1 MKKINI
7 GCGGNPLKD
16 YINIDKDSLRSM
28 KKRYPFKKFPKNIII
43 KNYNIFKLP
52 FQNSSVDEIRADGLI
67 EHLSFIEESKFFY
80 EMKRVLKPK
89 GKIYLTSAV
98 AEGNNQDAAD
108 VSRELRVICYDSSN
122 GKEIWDTK
130 VFEQKP
136 LKRPIHHKNSH
147 ASPTPII
154 EDGKVYVHF
163 GHMGSA
169 CLDLKGKILWKNNEL
184 KYDPIHGNGG
194 TPIIVDNLFF
204 YSADASTNPFVVA
217 LDKNTGKVLWKK
229 LRSETAQSRK
239 FSFST
244 PTLISMGGS
253 SQIISPASGAV
264 FSYDSKTGEE
274 LWSVDYGGW
283 SVIPKPGVY
292 KNMIYVGTGYE
303 RAHILGIRVDEKSKG
318 NVTESHVEWEITK
331 RAPNTP
337 SFMVVDD
344 LLYFISDGGIATCV
358 EPLTGE
364 IIWQERTA
372 GPISASPVH
381 FNGMIYFL
389 DEQGKTTVI
398 KAGRKFEII
407 AENKIK
413 ERTLA
418 SFAISEGAIYIRS
431 EKSLFRIGE

>member
-1 MKKINI
+1 MRFLIYNSFIFAFLSVFISAKEWTKFRGPTGDGHVTVKSI
-7 GCGGNPLKD
+7 PLKWSD
-16 YINIDKDSLRSM
+16 TENVKWKVSVPG
-28 KKRYPFKKFPKNIII
+28 KGW
-43 KNYNIFKLP
+43 
-52 FQNSSVDEIRADGLI
+52 SSPVI
-67 EHLSFIEESKFFY
+67 S
-80 EMKRVLKPK
+80 K

-98 AEGNNQDAAD
+98 AEGDNQDAAD

-154 EDGKVYVHF
+154 EGGKVYVHF

-418 SFAISEGAIYIRS
+418 SFGISEGAIYIRS

>member
-1 MKKINI
+1 MRFLIYNSFVLAFLSVLTSAQDWTKFRGPTGDGHVTVKSI
-7 GCGGNPLKD
+7 PLKWSD
-16 YINIDKDSLRSM
+16 TENVKWKVSVPG
-28 KKRYPFKKFPKNIII
+28 KGW
-43 KNYNIFKLP
+43 
-52 FQNSSVDEIRADGLI
+52 SSPVI
-67 EHLSFIEESKFFY
+67 S
-80 EMKRVLKPK
+80 K

-98 AEGNNQDAAD
+98 AEGDNQDAAD

-154 EDGKVYVHF
+154 EGGKVYVHF

-169 CLDLKGKILWKNNEL
+169 CLDLNGKILWKNNEL

-418 SFAISEGAIYIRS
+418 SFGISEGAIYIRS

>member
-1 MKKINI
+1 MRFLICNSFVLAFLSVLTSAQDWTKFRGPTGDGHVTVKSI
-7 GCGGNPLKD
+7 PLKWSD
-16 YINIDKDSLRSM
+16 TENVKWKVSVPG
-28 KKRYPFKKFPKNIII
+28 KGW
-43 KNYNIFKLP
+43 
-52 FQNSSVDEIRADGLI
+52 SSPVI
-67 EHLSFIEESKFFY
+67 S
-80 EMKRVLKPK
+80 K

-98 AEGNNQDAAD
+98 AEGDNQDAAD

-154 EDGKVYVHF
+154 EGGKVYVHF

-418 SFAISEGAIYIRS
+418 SFGISEGAIYIRS

>member
-1 MKKINI
+1 MRFLIYNSFIFAFLSLFISAKEWTKFRGPTGDGHVTAKSI
-7 GCGGNPLKD
+7 PLKWSD
-16 YINIDKDSLRSM
+16 TENVKWKVSVPG
-28 KKRYPFKKFPKNIII
+28 KGW
-43 KNYNIFKLP
+43 
-52 FQNSSVDEIRADGLI
+52 SSPVI
-67 EHLSFIEESKFFY
+67 S
-80 EMKRVLKPK
+80 K

-98 AEGNNQDAAD
+98 AEGDNQDAAD
-108 VSRELRVICYDSSN
+108 VHRELRVICYDSSD
-122 GKEIWDTK
+122 GKELWDTK

-184 KYDPIHGNGG
+184 KYDPLHGNGG

-204 YSADASTNPFVVA
+204 YNADALTNPFVVA

-229 LRSETAQSRK
+229 QRSETDQSRK

-244 PTLISMGGS
+244 PTLIRMGGR

-337 SFMVVDD
+337 SFMIVDD

-372 GPISASPVH
+372 GPISASPVY

-418 SFAISEGAIYIRS
+418 SFGISEGAIYIRS

>member
-1 MKKINI
+1 MRFLIYNSFIFAFLSVFISAKEWTKFRGPTGDGHVTVKSI
-7 GCGGNPLKD
+7 PLKWSD
-16 YINIDKDSLRSM
+16 TENVKWKVSVPG
-28 KKRYPFKKFPKNIII
+28 KGW
-43 KNYNIFKLP
+43 
-52 FQNSSVDEIRADGLI
+52 SSPVI
-67 EHLSFIEESKFFY
+67 S
-80 EMKRVLKPK
+80 K

-98 AEGNNQDAAD
+98 AEGDNQDAAD
-108 VSRELRVICYDSSN
+108 VHRELRVICYDSSD
-122 GKEIWDTK
+122 GKELWNTK

-136 LKRPIHHKNSH
+136 LKRPIHSKNSH
-147 ASPTPII
+147 ASPTSII

-169 CLDLKGKILWKNNEL
+169 CLDSKGKILWKNNEL
-184 KYDPIHGNGG
+184 KYDPLHGNGG

-204 YSADASTNPFVVA
+204 YSADALTNPFVVA

-229 LRSETAQSRK
+229 QRSETDQSRK

-244 PTLISMGGS
+244 PTLIRMGGR

-372 GPISASPVH
+372 GPISASPVY

-418 SFAISEGAIYIRS
+418 SFGISEGAIYIRS

>member
-1 MKKINI
+1 MRFLIYNSFVLAFLSVLTSAQDWTKFRGPTGDGHVTVKSI
-7 GCGGNPLKD
+7 PLKWSD
-16 YINIDKDSLRSM
+16 TENVKWKVSVPG
-28 KKRYPFKKFPKNIII
+28 KGW
-43 KNYNIFKLP
+43 
-52 FQNSSVDEIRADGLI
+52 SSPVI
-67 EHLSFIEESKFFY
+67 S
-80 EMKRVLKPK
+80 K

-98 AEGNNQDAAD
+98 AEGDNQDAAD

-154 EDGKVYVHF
+154 EGGKVYVHF

-418 SFAISEGAIYIRS
+418 SFGISEGAIYIRS

>member
-1 MKKINI
+1 MRFLIYNSFIFAFLSLFISAKEWTKFRGPTGDGHVTAKSI
-7 GCGGNPLKD
+7 PLKWSD
-16 YINIDKDSLRSM
+16 TENVKWKVSVPG
-28 KKRYPFKKFPKNIII
+28 KGW
-43 KNYNIFKLP
+43 
-52 FQNSSVDEIRADGLI
+52 SSPVI
-67 EHLSFIEESKFFY
+67 S
-80 EMKRVLKPK
+80 K

-98 AEGNNQDAAD
+98 AEGDNQDAAD
-108 VSRELRVICYDSSN
+108 VHRELRVICYDSSD
-122 GKEIWDTK
+122 GKELWDTK

-184 KYDPIHGNGG
+184 KYDPLHGNGG

-204 YSADASTNPFVVA
+204 YSADALTNPFVVA

-229 LRSETAQSRK
+229 QRSETDQSRK

-244 PTLISMGGS
+244 PTLIRMGGR

-372 GPISASPVH
+372 GPISASPVY

-418 SFAISEGAIYIRS
+418 SFGISEGAIYIRS

>member
-1 MKKINI
+1 MRFLICNSFVLAFLSVLTSAQDWTKFRGPTGDGHVTVKSI
-7 GCGGNPLKD
+7 PLKWSD
-16 YINIDKDSLRSM
+16 TENVKWKVSVPG
-28 KKRYPFKKFPKNIII
+28 KGW
-43 KNYNIFKLP
+43 
-52 FQNSSVDEIRADGLI
+52 SSPVI
-67 EHLSFIEESKFFY
+67 S
-80 EMKRVLKPK
+80 K

-98 AEGNNQDAAD
+98 AEGDNQDAAD

-154 EDGKVYVHF
+154 EGGKVYVHF

-418 SFAISEGAIYIRS
+418 SFGISEGAIYIRS
-431 EKSLFRIGE
+431 EKNLFRIGE

>member
-1 MKKINI
+1 MRFLIYNSFVLAFLSVLTSAQDWTKFRGPTGDGHVTVKSI
-7 GCGGNPLKD
+7 PLKWSD
-16 YINIDKDSLRSM
+16 TENVKWKVSVPG
-28 KKRYPFKKFPKNIII
+28 KGW
-43 KNYNIFKLP
+43 
-52 FQNSSVDEIRADGLI
+52 SSPVI
-67 EHLSFIEESKFFY
+67 S
-80 EMKRVLKPK
+80 K

-98 AEGNNQDAAD
+98 AEGDNQDAAD

-154 EDGKVYVHF
+154 EGGKVYVHF

-194 TPIIVDNLFF
+194 TPIIVDNRFF

-217 LDKNTGKVLWKK
+217 LDKNTGNVLWKK

-364 IIWQERTA
+364 VIWQERTA

-418 SFAISEGAIYIRS
+418 SFGISEGAIYIRS

>member
-1 MKKINI
+1 MRFLIYNSFVLAFLSVLTSAQDWTKFRGPTGDGHVTVKSI
-7 GCGGNPLKD
+7 PLKWSD
-16 YINIDKDSLRSM
+16 TENVKWKVSVPG
-28 KKRYPFKKFPKNIII
+28 KGW
-43 KNYNIFKLP
+43 
-52 FQNSSVDEIRADGLI
+52 SSPVI
-67 EHLSFIEESKFFY
+67 S
-80 EMKRVLKPK
+80 K

-98 AEGNNQDAAD
+98 AEGDNQDAAD

-154 EDGKVYVHF
+154 EGGKVYVHF

-169 CLDLKGKILWKNNEL
+169 CLDLKGKIIWKNNEL

-418 SFAISEGAIYIRS
+418 SFGISEGAIYIRS

>member
-1 MKKINI
+1 MRFLIYNSFVLAFLSVLTSAQDWTKFRGPTGDGHVTVKSI
-7 GCGGNPLKD
+7 PLKWSD
-16 YINIDKDSLRSM
+16 TENVKWKVSVPG
-28 KKRYPFKKFPKNIII
+28 KGW
-43 KNYNIFKLP
+43 
-52 FQNSSVDEIRADGLI
+52 SSPVI
-67 EHLSFIEESKFFY
+67 S
-80 EMKRVLKPK
+80 K

-98 AEGNNQDAAD
+98 AEGDNQDAAD

-130 VFEQKP
+130 VFGQKP

-154 EDGKVYVHF
+154 EGGKVYVHF

-364 IIWQERTA
+364 VIWQERTA

-418 SFAISEGAIYIRS
+418 SFGISEGAIYIRS

>member
-1 MKKINI
+1 MRFLIYNSFIFAFLSVFISAKEWTKFRGPTGDGHVTVKSI
-7 GCGGNPLKD
+7 PLKWSD
-16 YINIDKDSLRSM
+16 TENVKWKVSVPG
-28 KKRYPFKKFPKNIII
+28 KGW
-43 KNYNIFKLP
+43 
-52 FQNSSVDEIRADGLI
+52 SSPVI
-67 EHLSFIEESKFFY
+67 S
-80 EMKRVLKPK
+80 K

-98 AEGNNQDAAD
+98 AEGDNQDAAD
-108 VSRELRVICYDSSN
+108 VHRELRVICYDSSD
-122 GKEIWDTK
+122 GKELWDTK

-184 KYDPIHGNGG
+184 KYDPLHGNGG

-204 YSADASTNPFVVA
+204 YSADALTNPFVVA

-229 LRSETAQSRK
+229 LRSETDQSRK

-244 PTLISMGGS
+244 PTLIRMGGR

-372 GPISASPVH
+372 GPISASPVY

-418 SFAISEGAIYIRS
+418 SFGISEGAIYIRS

>member
-1 MKKINI
+1 MRFLIYNSFVLAFLSVLTSAQDWTKFRGPTGDGHVTVKSI
-7 GCGGNPLKD
+7 PLKWSD
-16 YINIDKDSLRSM
+16 TENVKWKVSVPG
-28 KKRYPFKKFPKNIII
+28 KGW
-43 KNYNIFKLP
+43 
-52 FQNSSVDEIRADGLI
+52 SSPVI
-67 EHLSFIEESKFFY
+67 S
-80 EMKRVLKPK
+80 K

-98 AEGNNQDAAD
+98 AEGDNQDAAD

-130 VFEQKP
+130 VFDQKP

-154 EDGKVYVHF
+154 EGGKVYVHF

-194 TPIIVDNLFF
+194 TPIIVNNLFF

-418 SFAISEGAIYIRS
+418 SFGVSEGAIYIRS

>member
-1 MKKINI
+1 MRILIYNSLIFAFLSVFGSAKEWNKFRGPSGDGHVTVKSI
-7 GCGGNPLKD
+7 PLKWSETE
-16 YINIDKDSLRSM
+16 NIKWKVSVPG
-28 KKRYPFKKFPKNIII
+28 KGW
-43 KNYNIFKLP
+43 
-52 FQNSSVDEIRADGLI
+52 SSPVISAD
-67 EHLSFIEESKFFY
+67 
-80 EMKRVLKPK
+80 
-89 GKIYLTSAV
+89 KIYLTSAV
-98 AEGNNQDAAD
+98 AEGDNQDAAD
-108 VSRELRVICYDSSN
+108 VNRELRVICFSANN
-122 GKEIWDTK
+122 GKKLWDTK
-130 VFEQKP
+130 VFDQKP

-147 ASPTPII
+147 ASPTAIVDNDRI
-154 EDGKVYVHF
+154 YVHF

-169 CLDLKGKILWKNNEL
+169 CLNLQGEIIWKNDEL
-184 KYDPIHGNGG
+184 KYDPLHGNGG
-194 TPIIVDNLFF
+194 TPIIVDDLFF
-204 YSADASTNPFVVA
+204 YSADALTNPFVVA
-217 LDKNTGKVLWKK
+217 LNKNTGKVVWKK
-229 LRSETAQSRK
+229 SRSETKQARK

-244 PTLISMGGS
+244 PTFINMGGR

-303 RAHILGIRVDEKSKG
+303 RAHLLGIRVDEKSKG

-337 SFMVVDD
+337 SFMIVDD
-344 LLYFISDGGIATCV
+344 LMYFISDGGIATCV

-381 FNGMIYFL
+381 FDGKIYFL

-398 KAGRKFEII
+398 KAGRKFEVI
-407 AENKIK
+407 AENKIG

-418 SFAISEGAIYIRS
+418 SFGISEGAIYIRS
-431 EKSLFRIGE
+431 EKNLFRIGE

>member
-1 MKKINI
+1 MRILIYSSLLYAFLSVFGSAKEWTKFRGPSGDGHVTVKSI
-7 GCGGNPLKD
+7 PLKWSETE
-16 YINIDKDSLRSM
+16 NVKWKVSVPG
-28 KKRYPFKKFPKNIII
+28 KGW
-43 KNYNIFKLP
+43 
-52 FQNSSVDEIRADGLI
+52 SSPVISAD
-67 EHLSFIEESKFFY
+67 
-80 EMKRVLKPK
+80 
-89 GKIYLTSAV
+89 KIYLTSAV
-98 AEGNNQDAAD
+98 AEGDNQDAAE
-108 VSRELRVICYDSSN
+108 VHRELRVICFSANN
-122 GKEIWDTK
+122 GEKLWDTK
-130 VFEQKP
+130 VFDQKP

-147 ASPTPII
+147 ASPTAIVDNDRI
-154 EDGKVYVHF
+154 YVHF

-169 CLDLKGKILWKNNEL
+169 CLNLQGEIIWRNDEL
-184 KYDPIHGNGG
+184 KYDPLHGNGG
-194 TPIIVDNLFF
+194 TPIIVDDLFF
-204 YSADASTNPFVVA
+204 YSADALTNPFVVA
-217 LDKNTGKVLWKK
+217 LNKNTGKVVWKK
-229 LRSETAQSRK
+229 SRSETKQARK

-244 PTLISMGGS
+244 PTFINMGGR

-303 RAHILGIRVDEKSKG
+303 RAHLLGIRVDEKSKG

-337 SFMVVDD
+337 SFMIADD

-358 EPLTGE
+358 EPMTGE

-381 FNGMIYFL
+381 FDGKIYFL

-398 KAGRKFEII
+398 KAGRKFEVI
-407 AENKIK
+407 AENKIG

-418 SFAISEGAIYIRS
+418 SFGISEGAIYIRS
-431 EKSLFRIGE
+431 EKNLFRIGE

>member
-1 MKKINI
+1 MRFLIYNSFIFAFLSVFISAKEWTKFRGPTGDGHVTVKSI
-7 GCGGNPLKD
+7 PLKWSD
-16 YINIDKDSLRSM
+16 TENVKWKVSVPG
-28 KKRYPFKKFPKNIII
+28 KGW
-43 KNYNIFKLP
+43 
-52 FQNSSVDEIRADGLI
+52 SSPVI
-67 EHLSFIEESKFFY
+67 S
-80 EMKRVLKPK
+80 K

-98 AEGNNQDAAD
+98 AEGDNQDAAD
-108 VSRELRVICYDSSN
+108 VHRELRVICYDSSD
-122 GKEIWDTK
+122 GKELWDTK

-184 KYDPIHGNGG
+184 KYDPLHGNGG

-204 YSADASTNPFVVA
+204 YSADALTNPFVVA
-217 LDKNTGKVLWKK
+217 LDKKTGKVLWKK
-229 LRSETAQSRK
+229 QRSETDQSRK

-244 PTLISMGGS
+244 PTLIRMGGR

-303 RAHILGIRVDEKSKG
+303 RAHILGIRVDEESKG

-372 GPISASPVH
+372 GPISASPVY

-418 SFAISEGAIYIRS
+418 SFGISEGAIYIRS

>member
-1 MKKINI
+1 MRFLIYNSFVLAFLSVLTSAQDWTKFRGPTGDGHVTVKSI
-7 GCGGNPLKD
+7 PLKWSD
-16 YINIDKDSLRSM
+16 TENVKWKVSVPG
-28 KKRYPFKKFPKNIII
+28 KGW
-43 KNYNIFKLP
+43 
-52 FQNSSVDEIRADGLI
+52 SSPVI
-67 EHLSFIEESKFFY
+67 S
-80 EMKRVLKPK
+80 K

-98 AEGNNQDAAD
+98 AEGDNQDAAD

-130 VFEQKP
+130 VFDQKP

-154 EDGKVYVHF
+154 EGGKVYVHF

-303 RAHILGIRVDEKSKG
+303 RAHLLGIRVDEKSKG

-337 SFMVVDD
+337 SFMIVED
-344 LLYFISDGGIATCV
+344 LLYFVSDGGIATCV
-358 EPLTGE
+358 EPMTGE
-364 IIWQERTA
+364 IIWQEGTA

-381 FNGMIYFL
+381 FDGKIYFL
-389 DEQGKTTVI
+389 DEQGTTTVI
-398 KAGRKFEII
+398 KAGRKFEVI
-407 AENKIK
+407 AENKIG

-418 SFAISEGAIYIRS
+418 SFGISEGAIYIRS
-431 EKSLFRIGE
+431 EKNLFRIGE

>member
-1 MKKINI
+1 MRFLIYNSFIFAFLSVFISAKEWTKFRGPTGDGHVTVKSI
-7 GCGGNPLKD
+7 PLKWSD
-16 YINIDKDSLRSM
+16 TENVKWKVSVPG
-28 KKRYPFKKFPKNIII
+28 KGW
-43 KNYNIFKLP
+43 
-52 FQNSSVDEIRADGLI
+52 SSPVI
-67 EHLSFIEESKFFY
+67 S
-80 EMKRVLKPK
+80 K

-98 AEGNNQDAAD
+98 AEGDNQDAAD
-108 VSRELRVICYDSSN
+108 VHRELRVICYDSSD
-122 GKEIWDTK
+122 GKELWDTK

-136 LKRPIHHKNSH
+136 LKRPIHNKNSH

-154 EDGKVYVHF
+154 EDGKIYVHF

-184 KYDPIHGNGG
+184 KYDPLHGNGG

-204 YSADASTNPFVVA
+204 YSADALTNPFVVA

-229 LRSETAQSRK
+229 QRSETDQSRK

-244 PTLISMGGS
+244 PTLIRMGGR

-337 SFMVVDD
+337 SFMIVDD

-372 GPISASPVH
+372 GPISASPVY

-418 SFAISEGAIYIRS
+418 SFGISEGAIYIRS

>member
-1 MKKINI
+1 MRFLIYNSFIFAFLSVFISAKEWTKFRGPTGDGHVTVKSI
-7 GCGGNPLKD
+7 PLKWSD
-16 YINIDKDSLRSM
+16 TENVKWKVSVPG
-28 KKRYPFKKFPKNIII
+28 KGW
-43 KNYNIFKLP
+43 
-52 FQNSSVDEIRADGLI
+52 SSPVI
-67 EHLSFIEESKFFY
+67 S
-80 EMKRVLKPK
+80 K

-98 AEGNNQDAAD
+98 AEGDNQDAAD
-108 VSRELRVICYDSSN
+108 VHRELRVICYDSSD
-122 GKEIWDTK
+122 GKELWDTT

-136 LKRPIHHKNSH
+136 LKRPIHSKNSH

-169 CLDLKGKILWKNNEL
+169 CLDSKGKILWKNNEL
-184 KYDPIHGNGG
+184 KYDPLHGNGG

-204 YSADASTNPFVVA
+204 YSADALTNPFVVA

-229 LRSETAQSRK
+229 QRSETDQSRK

-244 PTLISMGGS
+244 PTLIRMGGR

-372 GPISASPVH
+372 GPISASPVY

-418 SFAISEGAIYIRS
+418 SFGISEGAIYIRS

>member
-1 MKKINI
+1 MRFLIYNSFVLAFLSVLTSAQDWTKFRGPTGDGHVTVKSI
-7 GCGGNPLKD
+7 PLKWSD
-16 YINIDKDSLRSM
+16 TENVKWKVSVPG
-28 KKRYPFKKFPKNIII
+28 KGW
-43 KNYNIFKLP
+43 
-52 FQNSSVDEIRADGLI
+52 SSPVI
-67 EHLSFIEESKFFY
+67 S
-80 EMKRVLKPK
+80 K

-98 AEGNNQDAAD
+98 AEGDNQDAAD

-122 GKEIWDTK
+122 GKEIWDAK

-154 EDGKVYVHF
+154 EGGKVYVHF

-418 SFAISEGAIYIRS
+418 SFGVSEGAIYIRS

>member
-1 MKKINI
+1 MRLLIYNSFIFAFLSVFISAKEWTKFRGPTGDGHVTVKSI
-7 GCGGNPLKD
+7 PLKWSD
-16 YINIDKDSLRSM
+16 TENVKWKVSVPG
-28 KKRYPFKKFPKNIII
+28 KGW
-43 KNYNIFKLP
+43 
-52 FQNSSVDEIRADGLI
+52 SSPVI
-67 EHLSFIEESKFFY
+67 S
-80 EMKRVLKPK
+80 K

-98 AEGNNQDAAD
+98 AEGDNQDAAD
-108 VSRELRVICYDSSN
+108 VHRELRVICYDSSD
-122 GKEIWDTK
+122 GKELWDTK

-169 CLDLKGKILWKNNEL
+169 CLDSKGKILWKNNEL
-184 KYDPIHGNGG
+184 KYDPLHGNGG

-204 YSADASTNPFVVA
+204 YSADALTNPFVVA

-229 LRSETAQSRK
+229 QRSETDQSRK

-244 PTLISMGGS
+244 PTLIRMGGR

-372 GPISASPVH
+372 GPISASPVY

-418 SFAISEGAIYIRS
+418 SFGISEGAIYIRS

>member
-1 MKKINI
+1 MRFYFYNSLIFVFLSNFVWAKEWTKFRGPTGDGHVTVKSI
-7 GCGGNPLKD
+7 PLKWS
-16 YINIDKDSLRSM
+16 NNENVKW
-28 KKRYPFKKFPKNIII
+28 KVPVPGKGW
-43 KNYNIFKLP
+43 
-52 FQNSSVDEIRADGLI
+52 SSPVI
-67 EHLSFIEESKFFY
+67 S
-80 EMKRVLKPK
+80 K

-98 AEGNNQDAAD
+98 AEGDNQDAAD
-108 VSRELRVICYDSSN
+108 VQRELRVICYDSLN
-122 GKEIWDTK
+122 GKKLGDTK
-130 VFEQKP
+130 VFDQKP

-147 ASPTPII
+147 ARPTPIL
-154 EDGKVYVHF
+154 ENGKLYVHF

-169 CLDLKGKILWKNNEL
+169 CLNLKGEVLWKNDEL
-184 KYDPIHGNGG
+184 RYDPLHGNGG
-194 TPIIVDNLFF
+194 SPIIVDDLLF
-204 YSADASTNPFVVA
+204 YSADALTNPFVVA
-217 LDKNTGKVLWKK
+217 LNKNTGKVVWKK
-229 LRSETAQSRK
+229 SRSETQQARK

-244 PTLISMGGS
+244 PTFINMGGR

-303 RAHILGIRVDEKSKG
+303 RAHILGIRVDDKSKG

-337 SFMVVDD
+337 SFMIVDD

-358 EPLTGE
+358 EPMTGE
-364 IIWQERTA
+364 IVWQERTA

-381 FNGMIYFL
+381 FDGKIYFL

-398 KAGRKFEII
+398 KAGRKFEVI
-407 AENKIK
+407 AENKIG

-418 SFAISEGAIYIRS
+418 SFGISEGAIFIRS
-431 EKSLFRIGE
+431 EKNLFRIGE

>member
-1 MKKINI
+1 MRFLIYNSFIFAFLSLFISAKEWTKFRGPTGDGHVTAKSI
-7 GCGGNPLKD
+7 PLKWSD
-16 YINIDKDSLRSM
+16 TENVKWKVSVPG
-28 KKRYPFKKFPKNIII
+28 KGW
-43 KNYNIFKLP
+43 
-52 FQNSSVDEIRADGLI
+52 SSPVI
-67 EHLSFIEESKFFY
+67 S
-80 EMKRVLKPK
+80 K

-98 AEGNNQDAAD
+98 AEGDNQDAAD
-108 VSRELRVICYDSSN
+108 VHRELRVICYDSSD
-122 GKEIWDTK
+122 GKELWDTK

-184 KYDPIHGNGG
+184 KYDPLHGNGG

-204 YSADASTNPFVVA
+204 YSADALTNPFVVA

-229 LRSETAQSRK
+229 QRSETDQSRK

-244 PTLISMGGS
+244 PTLIRMGGR

-337 SFMVVDD
+337 SFMIVDD

-372 GPISASPVH
+372 GPISASPVY

-418 SFAISEGAIYIRS
+418 SFGISEGAIYIRS

>member
-1 MKKINI
+1 MRFLIYNSFVLAFLSVLTSAQDWTKFRGPTGDGHVTVKSI
-7 GCGGNPLKD
+7 PLKWSD
-16 YINIDKDSLRSM
+16 TENVKWKVSVPG
-28 KKRYPFKKFPKNIII
+28 KGW
-43 KNYNIFKLP
+43 
-52 FQNSSVDEIRADGLI
+52 SSPVI
-67 EHLSFIEESKFFY
+67 S
-80 EMKRVLKPK
+80 K

-98 AEGNNQDAAD
+98 AEGDNQDAAD

-130 VFEQKP
+130 VFGQKP

-154 EDGKVYVHF
+154 EGGKVYVHF

-194 TPIIVDNLFF
+194 TPIIVDNRFF

-217 LDKNTGKVLWKK
+217 LDKNTGNVLWKK

-418 SFAISEGAIYIRS
+418 SFGISEGAIYIRS

>member
-1 MKKINI
+1 MRFLIYNSFIFAFLSVFISAKEWTKFRGPTGDGHVTVKSI
-7 GCGGNPLKD
+7 PLKWSD
-16 YINIDKDSLRSM
+16 TENVKWKVSVPG
-28 KKRYPFKKFPKNIII
+28 KGW
-43 KNYNIFKLP
+43 
-52 FQNSSVDEIRADGLI
+52 SSPVI
-67 EHLSFIEESKFFY
+67 S
-80 EMKRVLKPK
+80 K

-98 AEGNNQDAAD
+98 AEGDNQDAAD
-108 VSRELRVICYDSSN
+108 VHRELRVICYDSSD
-122 GKEIWDTK
+122 GKELWDTK

-169 CLDLKGKILWKNNEL
+169 CLDSKGKILWKNNEL
-184 KYDPIHGNGG
+184 KYDPLHGNGG

-204 YSADASTNPFVVA
+204 YSADALTNPFVVA

-229 LRSETAQSRK
+229 LRSETDQSRK

-244 PTLISMGGS
+244 PTLIRMGGR

-372 GPISASPVH
+372 GPISASPVY

-418 SFAISEGAIYIRS
+418 SFGISEGAIYIRS

>member
-1 MKKINI
+1 
-7 GCGGNPLKD
+7 
-16 YINIDKDSLRSM
+16 
-28 KKRYPFKKFPKNIII
+28 
-43 KNYNIFKLP
+43 
-52 FQNSSVDEIRADGLI
+52 
-67 EHLSFIEESKFFY
+67 
-80 EMKRVLKPK
+80 
-89 GKIYLTSAV
+89 KIYLTSAV
-98 AEGNNQDAAD
+98 AEGDNQDAAD
-108 VSRELRVICYDSSN
+108 VHRELRVICFSANN
-122 GKEIWDTK
+122 GKKLWDTK
-130 VFEQKP
+130 VFDQKP

-147 ASPTPII
+147 ASPTAIVDNDRI
-154 EDGKVYVHF
+154 YVHF

-169 CLDLKGKILWKNNEL
+169 CLNLQGEIIWKNNEL
-184 KYDPIHGNGG
+184 KYDPLHGNGG
-194 TPIIVDNLFF
+194 TPIIVDDLFF
-204 YSADASTNPFVVA
+204 YSADALTNPFVVA
-217 LDKNTGKVLWKK
+217 LDKNTGKVVWKK
-229 LRSETAQSRK
+229 SRSETKQARK

-244 PTLISMGGS
+244 PTFINMGGR

-264 FSYDSKTGEE
+264 FSYDSKTGDE

-303 RAHILGIRVDEKSKG
+303 RAHLLGIRVDEKSKG

-337 SFMVVDD
+337 SFMIVDD

-381 FNGMIYFL
+381 FDGKIYFL

-398 KAGRKFEII
+398 KAGRKFEVI
-407 AENKIK
+407 AENKIG

-418 SFAISEGAIYIRS
+418 SFGISEGAIYIRS
-431 EKSLFRIGE
+431 EKNLFRIGE

>member
-1 MKKINI
+1 MRFLIYNSFVLAFLSVFTSAKEWTKFRGPTGDGHVSVKSI
-7 GCGGNPLKD
+7 PLKWSD
-16 YINIDKDSLRSM
+16 TENVKWKVSVPG
-28 KKRYPFKKFPKNIII
+28 KGW
-43 KNYNIFKLP
+43 
-52 FQNSSVDEIRADGLI
+52 SSPVI
-67 EHLSFIEESKFFY
+67 S
-80 EMKRVLKPK
+80 K

-98 AEGNNQDAAD
+98 AEGDNQDAAD

-154 EDGKVYVHF
+154 EGGKVYVHF

-204 YSADASTNPFVVA
+204 FSADASTNPFVVA

-398 KAGRKFEII
+398 KVGRKFEII

-418 SFAISEGAIYIRS
+418 SFGISEGAIYIRS

>member
-1 MKKINI
+1 MRFLIYNSFIFAFLSVFISAKEWTKFRGPTGDGHVTVKSI
-7 GCGGNPLKD
+7 PLKWSD
-16 YINIDKDSLRSM
+16 TENVKWKVSVPG
-28 KKRYPFKKFPKNIII
+28 KGW
-43 KNYNIFKLP
+43 
-52 FQNSSVDEIRADGLI
+52 SSPVI
-67 EHLSFIEESKFFY
+67 S
-80 EMKRVLKPK
+80 K

-98 AEGNNQDAAD
+98 AEGDNQDAAD
-108 VSRELRVICYDSSN
+108 VHRELRVICYDSSD
-122 GKEIWDTK
+122 GKELWDTK

-136 LKRPIHHKNSH
+136 LKRPIHSKNSH

-169 CLDLKGKILWKNNEL
+169 CLDSKGKILWKNNEL
-184 KYDPIHGNGG
+184 KYDPLHGNGG

-204 YSADASTNPFVVA
+204 YSADALTNPFVVA
-217 LDKNTGKVLWKK
+217 LDKKTGKVLWKK
-229 LRSETAQSRK
+229 QRSETDQSRK

-244 PTLISMGGS
+244 PTLIRMGGR

-372 GPISASPVH
+372 GPISASPVY

-418 SFAISEGAIYIRS
+418 SFGISEGAIYIRS

>member
-1 MKKINI
+1 MRFLIYNSFIFAFLSVFISAKEWTKFRGPTGDGHVTVKSI
-7 GCGGNPLKD
+7 PLKWSD
-16 YINIDKDSLRSM
+16 TENVKWKVSVPG
-28 KKRYPFKKFPKNIII
+28 KGW
-43 KNYNIFKLP
+43 
-52 FQNSSVDEIRADGLI
+52 SSPVI
-67 EHLSFIEESKFFY
+67 S
-80 EMKRVLKPK
+80 K

-98 AEGNNQDAAD
+98 AEGDNQDAAD
-108 VSRELRVICYDSSN
+108 VHRELRVICYDSSD
-122 GKEIWDTK
+122 GKELWDTK

-136 LKRPIHHKNSH
+136 LKRPIHSKNSH

-169 CLDLKGKILWKNNEL
+169 CLDSKGKILWKNNEL
-184 KYDPIHGNGG
+184 KYDPLHGNGG

-204 YSADASTNPFVVA
+204 YSADALTNPFVVA

-229 LRSETAQSRK
+229 QRSETDQSRK

-244 PTLISMGGS
+244 PTLIRMGGR

-372 GPISASPVH
+372 GPISASPVY

-418 SFAISEGAIYIRS
+418 SFGISEGAIYIRS

>member
-1 MKKINI
+1 MRFLIYNSFVLAFLSVLTSAQDWTKFRGPTGDGHVTVKSI
-7 GCGGNPLKD
+7 PLKWSD
-16 YINIDKDSLRSM
+16 TENVEWKVSVPG
-28 KKRYPFKKFPKNIII
+28 KGW
-43 KNYNIFKLP
+43 
-52 FQNSSVDEIRADGLI
+52 SSPVI
-67 EHLSFIEESKFFY
+67 S
-80 EMKRVLKPK
+80 K

-98 AEGNNQDAAD
+98 AEGDNQDAAD

-154 EDGKVYVHF
+154 EGGKVYVHF

-364 IIWQERTA
+364 VIWQERTA

-418 SFAISEGAIYIRS
+418 SFGISEGAIYIRS

>member
-1 MKKINI
+1 MRFLIYNSFIFAFLSVFISAKEWTKFRGPTGDGHVTVKSI
-7 GCGGNPLKD
+7 PLKWSD
-16 YINIDKDSLRSM
+16 TENVKWKVSVPG
-28 KKRYPFKKFPKNIII
+28 KGW
-43 KNYNIFKLP
+43 
-52 FQNSSVDEIRADGLI
+52 SSPVI
-67 EHLSFIEESKFFY
+67 S
-80 EMKRVLKPK
+80 K

-98 AEGNNQDAAD
+98 AEGDNQDAAD
-108 VSRELRVICYDSSN
+108 VHRELRVICYDSSD
-122 GKEIWDTK
+122 GKELWDTK

-136 LKRPIHHKNSH
+136 LKRPIHSKNSH

-184 KYDPIHGNGG
+184 KYDPLHGNGG

-204 YSADASTNPFVVA
+204 YSADALTNPFVVA

-229 LRSETAQSRK
+229 QRSETDQSRK

-244 PTLISMGGS
+244 PTLIRMGGR

-372 GPISASPVH
+372 GPISASPVY

-418 SFAISEGAIYIRS
+418 SFGISEGAIYIRS

>member
-1 MKKINI
+1 MRFLIYNSFVLAFLSVLTPAQDWTKFRGPTGDGHVTVKSI
-7 GCGGNPLKD
+7 PLKWSD
-16 YINIDKDSLRSM
+16 TENVKWKVSVPG
-28 KKRYPFKKFPKNIII
+28 KGW
-43 KNYNIFKLP
+43 
-52 FQNSSVDEIRADGLI
+52 SSPVI
-67 EHLSFIEESKFFY
+67 S
-80 EMKRVLKPK
+80 K

-98 AEGNNQDAAD
+98 AEGDNQDAAD

-130 VFEQKP
+130 VFDQKP

-154 EDGKVYVHF
+154 EGGKVYVHF

-169 CLDLKGKILWKNNEL
+169 CLDLKGKILWENNEL

-418 SFAISEGAIYIRS
+418 SFGISEGAIYIRS

>member
-1 MKKINI
+1 MRFLIYNSFIFAFLSVFISAKEWTKFRGPTGDGHVTVKSI
-7 GCGGNPLKD
+7 PLKWSD
-16 YINIDKDSLRSM
+16 TENVKWKVSVPG
-28 KKRYPFKKFPKNIII
+28 KGW
-43 KNYNIFKLP
+43 
-52 FQNSSVDEIRADGLI
+52 SSPVI
-67 EHLSFIEESKFFY
+67 S
-80 EMKRVLKPK
+80 K

-98 AEGNNQDAAD
+98 AEGDNQDAAD
-108 VSRELRVICYDSSN
+108 VHRELRVICYDSSD
-122 GKEIWDTK
+122 GKELWNTK

-136 LKRPIHHKNSH
+136 LKRPIHSKNSH

-169 CLDLKGKILWKNNEL
+169 CLDSKGKILWKNNEL
-184 KYDPIHGNGG
+184 KYDPLHGNGG

-204 YSADASTNPFVVA
+204 YSADALTNPFVVA

-229 LRSETAQSRK
+229 QRSETDQSRK

-244 PTLISMGGS
+244 PTLIRMGGR

-372 GPISASPVH
+372 GPISASPVY

-418 SFAISEGAIYIRS
+418 SFGISEGAIYIRS

>member
-1 MKKINI
+1 MRFLIYNSFIFAFLSVFISAKEWTKFRGPTGDGHVTVKSI
-7 GCGGNPLKD
+7 PLKWSD
-16 YINIDKDSLRSM
+16 TENVKWKVSVPG
-28 KKRYPFKKFPKNIII
+28 KGW
-43 KNYNIFKLP
+43 
-52 FQNSSVDEIRADGLI
+52 SSPVI
-67 EHLSFIEESKFFY
+67 S
-80 EMKRVLKPK
+80 K

-98 AEGNNQDAAD
+98 AEGDNQDAAD
-108 VSRELRVICYDSSN
+108 VHRELRVICYDSSD
-122 GKEIWDTK
+122 GKELWDTK

-184 KYDPIHGNGG
+184 KYDPLHGNGG

-204 YSADASTNPFVVA
+204 YSADALTNPFVVA

-229 LRSETAQSRK
+229 QRSETDQSRK

-244 PTLISMGGS
+244 PTLIRMGGR

-303 RAHILGIRVDEKSKG
+303 RAHILGIRVDEESKG

-372 GPISASPVH
+372 GPISASPVY

-418 SFAISEGAIYIRS
+418 SFGISEGAIYIRS

>member
-1 MKKINI
+1 MRFLIYNSFVLAFLSVLTLAQDWTKFRGPTGDGHVTVKSI
-7 GCGGNPLKD
+7 PLKWSD
-16 YINIDKDSLRSM
+16 TENVKWKVSVPG
-28 KKRYPFKKFPKNIII
+28 KGW
-43 KNYNIFKLP
+43 
-52 FQNSSVDEIRADGLI
+52 SSPVI
-67 EHLSFIEESKFFY
+67 S
-80 EMKRVLKPK
+80 K

-98 AEGNNQDAAD
+98 AEGDNQDAAD

-154 EDGKVYVHF
+154 EGGKVYVHF

-418 SFAISEGAIYIRS
+418 SFGISEGAIYIRS